1 MSSKEIYDTIVYF
14 LYLPNLVRHN
24 GCWSGNWYDCLF
36 FPLLKQ
42 FQLEQSHLWNRYRKE
57 LVILIVSMLLIL
69 TFALMTLSFTFSK
82 MNQGYGVP
90 KVDIFS
96 HLDIP
101 YVSTCLFLV
110 SILLNEQNKHDFF
123 FYYKALLTENKG
135 FYILALLV
143 FFLIAFF
150 RVYKVDLF
158 SQKKN
163 LHIFIGCWSWV
174 FVVNLIAL
182 SLSV

>member
-1 MSSKEIYDTIVYF
+1 
-14 LYLPNLVRHN
+14 
-24 GCWSGNWYDCLF
+24 
-36 FPLLKQ
+36 
-42 FQLEQSHLWNRYRKE
+42 
-57 LVILIVSMLLIL
+57 MLLIL

-82 MNQGYGVP
+82 MNQEYGVP

-96 HLDIP
+96 HLNIP
-101 YVSTCLFLV
+101 YISTCLFLV

-123 FYYKALLTENKG
+123 FYYKELLIEQRG
-135 FYILALLV
+135 FYILTLLI
-143 FFLIAFF
+143 FFLSAFF
-150 RVYKVDLF
+150 RIYKANLF

-174 FVVNLIAL
+174 FVVNLITL